1 MGNHEAAL
9 KCGILPMSASATVL
23 TPGVIPRSRWT
34 GDYLFLIQ
42 NLILKDV
49 RVRYRNMSLGVLWSL
64 LNPLVMMS
72 VLWFVFTKIYD
83 TKIPHFAVFVLCG
96 IVPYNVFA
104 LSWLTGTTSLV
115 ESATLIKRVPMP
127 REIIPISAVLS
138 NCVHMSGQVALLLLM
153 VAFTGGGI
161 NRYWVLLP
169 VVCFLE
175 VLFVVGLALICSGL
189 NVYIRDV
196 RYVVESVNV
205 VLFWLVPIF
214 YPFSRIPAQFR
225 EIYQYNPLAALVL
238 ASQRILVE
246 GVYPQT
252 SLLLKLAASS
262 LLIFVLGFI
271 VFRKLRTGFY
281 NYL

>member
-1 MGNHEAAL
+1 
-9 KCGILPMSASATVL
+9 MSANASAL
-23 TPGVIPRSRWT
+23 TPGAIPRSKWT
-34 GDYLFLIQ
+34 GDHLYLIQ
-42 NLILKDV
+42 NLILKDI

-64 LNPLVMMS
+64 LNPLVMMG
-72 VLWFVFTKIYD
+72 VLWFVFTKIYN
-83 TKIPHFAVFVLCG
+83 TQIPHFAVFVLCG

-115 ESATLIKRVPMP
+115 ESATLIKRVPVP
-127 REIIPISAVLS
+127 REIIPIAAVLS
-138 NCVHMSGQVALLLLM
+138 NCVHMSCQVALLLLL
-153 VAFTGGGI
+153 VAFTGIGV
-161 NRYWVLLP
+161 NRYWVILP
-169 VVCFLE
+169 VVWLLE
-175 VLFVVGLALICSGL
+175 ILFVLGLALIFSGL
-189 NVYIRDV
+189 NVYTRDV

-214 YPFSRIPAQFR
+214 YQFSRIPPQFR
-225 EIYQYNPLAALVL
+225 EIYQYNPVAALVL

-252 SLLLKLAASS
+252 SLLLKLATSS
-262 LLIFVLGFI
+262 LLVFVLGFV

>member
-1 MGNHEAAL
+1 
-9 KCGILPMSASATVL
+9 MSASVTALRPGAT
-23 TPGVIPRSRWT
+23 PRSRWN

-42 NLILKDV
+42 NLILKDI

-64 LNPLVMMS
+64 LNPLVMMGL
-72 VLWFVFTKIYD
+72 LWFVFTKIYN
-83 TKIPHFAVFVLCG
+83 TGVPHFAVFALCG

-104 LSWLTGTTSLV
+104 LSWLAGTTSLI
-115 ESATLIKRVPMP
+115 ESAMIIKRVPVP
-127 REIIPISAVLS
+127 REAVPISAVLA
-138 NCVHMSGQVALLLLM
+138 NCVHMSSQVVLLLLLA
-153 VAFTGGGI
+153 AFTVGI
-161 NRYWVLLP
+161 NRCWVFLP
-169 VVCFLE
+169 VVWVLE
-175 VLFVVGLALICSGL
+175 MLFVVGLGLIFSGL

-214 YPFSRIPAQFR
+214 YPFSRIPSRFR
-225 EIYQYNPLAALVL
+225 EIYQYNPVAALVL

-246 GVYPQT
+246 GMYPQT
-252 SLLLKLAASS
+252 SLLLKLAGVS
-262 LLIFVLGFI
+262 LLVFLLGFF

>member
-1 MGNHEAAL
+1 MF
-9 KCGILPMSASATVL
+9 ASATVL
-23 TPGVIPRSRWT
+23 SPGTTPRSRWT

-42 NLILKDV
+42 NLILKDI

-83 TKIPHFAVFVLCG
+83 TKIPHFAVFALCG

-115 ESATLIKRVPMP
+115 ESATLIKRVPVP
-127 REIIPISAVLS
+127 RAIIPISAVLS
-138 NCVHMSGQVALLLLM
+138 NCVHMSGQVALLLVL
-153 VAFTGGGI
+153 VAFTGGGV
-161 NRYWVLLP
+161 NRYWVVIP
-169 VVCFLE
+169 VLWLLE
-175 VLFVVGLALICSGL
+175 VLFVVGLVLISSAL

-196 RYVVESVNV
+196 RYVVESVNT

-214 YPFSRIPAQFR
+214 YPFSRIPVGFR
-225 EIYQYNPLAALVL
+225 EIYQYNPVAALVL
-238 ASQRILVE
+238 ASQRILME

-262 LLIFVLGFI
+262 LVTLGLGCI
-271 VFRKLRTGFY
+271 VFRKLRASFY